1 MRNFTIGFNVF
12 KGSLSFNEFIGM
24 SLWIMTFLTLFWG
37 LIQFFLAIIVI
48 ICYNSSC
55 CDIFRFLQIFL
66 GRSGGTA
73 DAVDS
78 KSTVGDNMRVQIPS
92 PALKPCK
99 CNTYRAF
106 CCYIPLRYGDYYE

>member
-1 MRNFTIGFNVF
+1 
-12 KGSLSFNEFIGM
+12 
-24 SLWIMTFLTLFWG
+24 MTAWKDKRYAG
-37 LIQFFLAIIVI
+37 LVEL
-48 ICYNSSC
+48 
-55 CDIFRFLQIFL
+55 
-66 GRSGGTA
+66 A